1 MILTNIFLIFQRAK
15 SELEPISVEVKAH
28 DPSWIKEQNM
38 GSFLSVSHG
47 SAENPVFLEMSYNN
61 TGAENSDSPIVLVG
75 KGVTFDTGGIS
86 IKPSAKMD
94 QMRGDM
100 GGAACM
106 TGCLYTVAQW
116 EIFNKLVFFSTVVC
130 KKVYKIGL

>member
-1 MILTNIFLIFQRAK
+1 MYVSIYQFFIGRTLQIVIFLIFQQVK

-61 TGAENSDSPIVLVG
+61 TGHLILPCHEKS
-75 KGVTFDTGGIS
+75 
-86 IKPSAKMD
+86 
-94 QMRGDM
+94 
-100 GGAACM
+100 
-106 TGCLYTVAQW
+106 
-116 EIFNKLVFFSTVVC
+116 NKL
-130 KKVYKIGL
+130 YI

>member
-1 MILTNIFLIFQRAK
+1 MILTNIFLIYQRAK

-61 TGAENSDSPIVLVG
+61 TGHLILPCHEKSNEFTSEFSWYLRPKIQTKLRMCLVYL
-75 KGVTFDTGGIS
+75 GIYYLAFATNRFQ
-86 IKPSAKMD
+86 ICNA
-94 QMRGDM
+94 RR
-100 GGAACM
+100 
-106 TGCLYTVAQW
+106 T
-116 EIFNKLVFFSTVVC
+116 
-130 KKVYKIGL
+130 

>member
-61 TGAENSDSPIVLVG
+61 TGHLILPCHEKSNEFTSEFSWYLRPKIQTTYVFSIPRYLLFGLCHKQISDL
-75 KGVTFDTGGIS
+75 
-86 IKPSAKMD
+86 
-94 QMRGDM
+94 Q
-100 GGAACM
+100 C
-106 TGCLYTVAQW
+106 
-116 EIFNKLVFFSTVVC
+116 
-130 KKVYKIGL
+130 